1 MLEVYDFNTSTNGMH
16 LPVVG
21 FAVSSH
27 LAKPLDDIFAF
38 SPEVIILSIANALD
52 KIPLSV
58 LPAGSA
64 TEPGVR

>member
-1 MLEVYDFNTSTNGMH
+1 MH

-27 LAKPLDDIFAF
+27 LAKPLADIFAF

>member
-1 MLEVYDFNTSTNGMH
+1 MY
-16 LPVVG
+16 LPGRGLRYIV
-21 FAVSSH
+21 ALSE
-27 LAKPLDDIFAF
+27 PLDDTFAF

-52 KIPLSV
+52 EIALPL